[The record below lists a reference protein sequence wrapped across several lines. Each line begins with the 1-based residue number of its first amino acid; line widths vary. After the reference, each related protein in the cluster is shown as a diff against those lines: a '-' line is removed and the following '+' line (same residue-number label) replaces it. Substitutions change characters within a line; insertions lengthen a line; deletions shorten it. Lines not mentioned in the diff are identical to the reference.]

1 MNASRFALNRIACP
15 GLGLEAFLRLSRS
28 AGLTKVELRNDL
40 PGGRVHDGLPAGEA
54 RALLERHGVQ
64 VITINALQ
72 HFNLGS
78 SLPALE
84 KELAELARTAR
95 DIRCPALVFCPH
107 NDLSDRRDPTQ
118 RHREALAALK
128 RFGPILADAGLLAY
142 LEPLG
147 FAVSSLDSLAT
158 ASALIEESGFPV
170 YRLLF
175 DTFHHF
181 LGPDSRE
188 SLKGQSALQ
197 RIGLVHI
204 SGVYQEVPG
213 NRYLDEHRELIREGD
228 RLASRAQLDFLREE
242 GYRGDISFEPFSPQ
256 VQGLPPEK
264 LVEALRAS
272 LRALGVRH
280 PRGGNLTALPASQY
294 HRSC

>member
-1 MNASRFALNRIACP
+1 LNASRFALTRIACP
-15 GLGLEAFLRLSRS
+15 GLGLEAFLGLSRS
-28 AGLTKVELRNDL
+28 AGLAKVELRNDL
-40 PGGRVHDGLPAGEA
+40 PGGRVHDGLPAGQA

-84 KELAELARTAR
+84 KELAELARAAR

-128 RFGPILADAGLLAY
+128 RFGPILADAGLRAY

-147 FAVSSLDSLAT
+147 FAISSLDSLAI

-170 YRLLF
+170 YRLVRHLPSF
-175 DTFHHF
+175 SGSG
-181 LGPDSRE
+181 LAG

-197 RIGLVHI
+197 PHR
-204 SGVYQEVPG
+204 PG
-213 NRYLDEHRELIREGD
+213 AFPGSTRRFRE
-228 RLASRAQLDFLREE
+228 
-242 GYRGDISFEPFSPQ
+242 
-256 VQGLPPEK
+256 
-264 LVEALRAS
+264 
-272 LRALGVRH
+272 
-280 PRGGNLTALPASQY
+280 TATWTSTG
-294 HRSC
+294 S